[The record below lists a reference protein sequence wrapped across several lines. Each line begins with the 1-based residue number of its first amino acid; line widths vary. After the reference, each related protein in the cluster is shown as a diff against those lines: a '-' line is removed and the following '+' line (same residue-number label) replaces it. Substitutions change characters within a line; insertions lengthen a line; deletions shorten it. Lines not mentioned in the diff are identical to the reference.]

1 MALAN
6 VLHLFPLDNDVNAAA
21 SSNSKNTTNISLQ
34 QKIRRYRYKRRGV
47 NDANLLV
54 VAVGYHIGI
63 AVYHGG
69 HSAADLF

>member
-34 QKIRRYRYKRRGV
+34 QKIRRYKRRGV